1 MGPLIPNGLGMLAP
15 DDATPHPLTPSN
27 STGMGSILGNAL
39 SNYPPPSPS
48 LRLGNALTGALSPLE
63 PRPTLAEALYGQQ
76 TKRKAYFA
84 FRFEDIMRVNNVRK
98 IWCIDHPDSPMMR
111 SFYDRSMWGKS
122 KAREPET
129 LKALMRNAVV
139 QTSAVCVLIGT
150 NTWKGRWVKYEIAR
164 AIIDKRGL
172 LAVHINGLNH
182 SERQAPDQHGY
193 NPLACMGI
201 YHSQG
206 GHYYLYE
213 LKEEVDL
220 RTGQTQWLWRPY
232 EDFKDAVD
240 LPRYIPSIPQG
251 YVMPLSRYTSVYDY
265 ANVGHANIGAWID
278 RAATAVGR

>member
-1 MGPLIPNGLGMLAP
+1 MSFLIPKGLGMLAP
-15 DDATPHPLTPSN
+15 DKTDPHPLAPSN

-39 SNYPPPSPS
+39 SNYPPPPPSPS
-48 LRLGNALTGALSPLE
+48 LRLANALTGALSPLE
-63 PRPTLAEALYGQQ
+63 PRPTLAEALYGQR

-139 QTSAVCVLIGT
+139 QSSAVCVLIGT
-150 NTWKGRWVKYEIAR
+150 NG
-164 AIIDKRGL
+164 
-172 LAVHINGLNH
+172 
-182 SERQAPDQHGY
+182 
-193 NPLACMGI
+193 
-201 YHSQG
+201 
-206 GHYYLYE
+206 
-213 LKEEVDL
+213 
-220 RTGQTQWLWRPY
+220 
-232 EDFKDAVD
+232 DAVD
-240 LPRYIPSIPQG
+240 LPRYIPSISQG

-265 ANVGHANIGAWID
+265 ANIGHKNIGAWID